1 MKQIIYFNLNSP
13 GPYCQIWYCHPLSVH
28 CRPSAARFSYFEP
41 VYQME
46 KNFAEAG
53 PAAGIII
60 FVPFGCLHP
69 DRDKNAFFLTEMS
82 NLLSENTCDRNVT

>member
-1 MKQIIYFNLNSP
+1 
-13 GPYCQIWYCHPLSVH
+13 
-28 CRPSAARFSYFEP
+28 
-41 VYQME
+41 ME

-69 DRDKNAFFLTEMS
+69 DRDKYAFFLTEMS